1 MGWSRIIYRCTLFTH
16 TRYYCV
22 RTYRY
27 VSNVENDRRTDG
39 RTRATHRSSDDADD
53 DDDDDDDDASGFG
66 FVRVFVFVF
75 VFVFVVARGGEPSSY
90 RAWWECE
97 SAMRERDA
105 DARAGASD
113 GAFPSSSS
121 SFVERVVV
129 DARFRFEL

>member
-1 MGWSRIIYRCTLFTH
+1 MYTVYTYTVLCT
-16 TRYYCV
+16 YIPV
-22 RTYRY
+22 RFKRG
-27 VSNVENDRRTDG
+27 ERQTDG

-53 DDDDDDDDASGFG
+53 DDDDDDDDAIG
-66 FVRVFVFVF
+66 FVRVFVFV
-75 VFVFVVARGGEPSSY
+75 VVFVVARGGEPSSY
-90 RAWWECE
+90 RAWCGCE

>member
-1 MGWSRIIYRCTLFTH
+1 MYTVYTYTVLCT
-16 TRYYCV
+16 YIPV
-22 RTYRY
+22 RFKRG
-27 VSNVENDRRTDG
+27 ERQTDG

-53 DDDDDDDDASGFG
+53 DDDDDDDDDASGFG
-66 FVRVFVFVF
+66 FVRVFVF

>member
-1 MGWSRIIYRCTLFTH
+1 
-16 TRYYCV
+16 
-22 RTYRY
+22 
-27 VSNVENDRRTDG
+27 VENDRRTDG
-39 RTRATHRSSDDADD
+39 RTRATHRSSDDD

-66 FVRVFVFVF
+66 FVRVFVF

-121 SFVERVVV
+121 FVERVVV

>member
-1 MGWSRIIYRCTLFTH
+1 MSRIIYRCTLFTH
-16 TRYYCV
+16 TRYCV

-27 VSNVENDRRTDG
+27 VSNVQNDRRTDG

-53 DDDDDDDDASGFG
+53 DDDDDDASGFG
-66 FVRVFVFVF
+66 FVRVFVF

-113 GAFPSSSS
+113 GAFPSSS
-121 SFVERVVV
+121 FVERVVV

>member
-1 MGWSRIIYRCTLFTH
+1 MYTVYTYTTLCT
-16 TRYYCV
+16 YIPV
-22 RTYRY
+22 RFKRG
-27 VSNVENDRRTDG
+27 ERQTDG

-75 VFVFVVARGGEPSSY
+75 VFVVARGGEPSSY

-105 DARAGASD
+105 DARD

>member
-1 MGWSRIIYRCTLFTH
+1 MYTVYTYTVLLCT
-16 TRYYCV
+16 YIPV
-22 RTYRY
+22 RFKRG
-27 VSNVENDRRTDG
+27 ERQTDG

-53 DDDDDDDDASGFG
+53 DDADDDENDDDASGFG

-75 VFVFVVARGGEPSSY
+75 VVVVARGGEPSSY

-105 DARAGASD
+105 DARD

-121 SFVERVVV
+121 STSFVERVVV

>member
-1 MGWSRIIYRCTLFTH
+1 MVTCIIYRCTLFTH
-16 TRYYCV
+16 TLHCV
-22 RTYRY
+22 HTYRY

-39 RTRATHRSSDDADD
+39 RTRATHRSSDDDD
-53 DDDDDDDDASGFG
+53 DDDDDEDDASGFG
-66 FVRVFVFVF
+66 FVRVFVF

>member
-1 MGWSRIIYRCTLFTH
+1 MHTVYTYTVLCT
-16 TRYYCV
+16 YIPV
-22 RTYRY
+22 RFKRG
-27 VSNVENDRRTDG
+27 ERQTDG

-66 FVRVFVFVF
+66 FVRVFVFV
-75 VFVFVVARGGEPSSY
+75 VVFVVARGGEPSSY
-90 RAWWECE
+90 RAWCGCE

-105 DARAGASD
+105 DARD
-113 GAFPSSSS
+113 GAFPSSSSSS